1 MGTARI
7 QGMEEGDLFSAG
19 LEADLSANAP
29 LAARMRPQ
37 RLDDVVGQPH
47 LLARGASLR
56 VAIETG
62 TVGSMIFFGPPG
74 TGKTTVARLVATR
87 IGSVYEELSA
97 VSSGVAEVRKVIER
111 ARHRRAQSGRRTL
124 LFIDEIH
131 RFSKAQQD
139 ALLHAVEDGI
149 VSLIGASTE
158 NPYFEVIPALIS
170 RCELFEFRPL
180 ESADIRT
187 LLDRALAGPA
197 GAVTPRSSGA
207 ERVTAGPVGGPS
219 APGPVAGVRPGN
231 AVIVDGPVLD
241 LIAESALG
249 DARRAFTLLER
260 SLVLAGSLGKERVD
274 EAVVQTAAQRKLV
287 LYDKGADA
295 HYDVISAFIKSLRGS
310 DPDAALYYLAVMLTG
325 GEDPKFIAR
334 RLVVFASEDVGN
346 ADPRALEVA
355 VAVSRAVEFVGLPE
369 CRINLAQ
376 AVTYLSCAPKSNASY
391 AGLEAALREV
401 EEHGAQYPPVF
412 LRSTGYSGAKSLGHG
427 VGYEY
432 PHDSGGYGAQRY
444 LPEDLQDVE
453 FYHPTGNG
461 QEARIR
467 EFLERVRALRR
478 GGPQGREG

>member
-7 QGMEEGDLFSAG
+7 QGMEDGDLFSAG
-19 LEADLSANAP
+19 LTADLSANAP

-37 RLDDVVGQPH
+37 RLDDVVGQAH
-47 LLARGASLR
+47 LLGRGASLR

-62 TVGSMIFFGPPG
+62 TVGSMVFFGPPG
-74 TGKTTVARLVATR
+74 TGKTTVARLVATQT
-87 IGSVYEELSA
+87 GSVYEELSA

-149 VSLIGASTE
+149 VTLIGASTE

-180 ESADIRT
+180 DSADIRT
-187 LLDRALAGPA
+187 LLDRALVGPA
-197 GAVTPRSSGA
+197 GAAAEGPGA
-207 ERVTAGPVGGPS
+207 AGP
-219 APGPVAGVRPGN
+219 ATPGPAGIAPT
-231 AVIVDGPVLD
+231 IEGPVLD
-241 LIAESALG
+241 LIADSALG
-249 DARRAFTLLER
+249 DARRAFTILER
-260 SLVLAGSLGKERVD
+260 SLVLARSQGRERVD
-274 EAVVQTAAQRKLV
+274 EAVVQAAAQRKLV

-334 RLVVFASEDVGN
+334 RLVIFASEDVGN

-355 VAVSRAVEFVGLPE
+355 VAASRAVEFVGLPE

-391 AGLEAALREV
+391 SGLEAALREV
-401 EEHGAQYPPVF
+401 EAHGAKYPPVF
-412 LRSTGYSGAKSLGHG
+412 LHSTGYSGAKNLGHG

-432 PHDSGGYGAQRY
+432 PHDSGGYVAQRY
-444 LPEDLQDVE
+444 LPEDLKDVE

-461 QEARIR
+461 YEARIQ
-467 EFLERVRALRR
+467 EFLQRVKALRL
-478 GGPQGREG
+478 GGPRGREG